1 MVVVIAVVQQQLPL
15 DDLALELK
23 GLVPRRVSVQ
33 IVRREGGAALQY
45 EVAQLV
51 SPWRVERSVS
61 VAIVSTAIASVAK
74 GLQHEAWLGG
84 VINR

>member
-1 MVVVIAVVQQQLPL
+1 MLQQMQMQDVSVREGLQQLVVVIAVVQQQLPL

-51 SPWRVERSVS
+51 SPW
-61 VAIVSTAIASVAK
+61 
-74 GLQHEAWLGG
+74 
-84 VINR
+84 